1 VREKTRFAVCDRL
14 LLLLM
19 MMMMMAMI
27 SQDRLGISIGKAE
40 TKDTF
45 LQDPGRGAAAWQVGD
60 RDRRSENASFALPFM
75 LNMIILPRRAWDKH
89 REKLKKRCVF
99 SCRAARLRQYNGHE
113 L

>member
-1 VREKTRFAVCDRL
+1 MREKTRFAACDRL

-60 RDRRSENASFALPFM
+60 RDRRSENASFAMPIYATNDRF
-75 LNMIILPRRAWDKH
+75 PKTG
-89 REKLKKRCVF
+89 
-99 SCRAARLRQYNGHE
+99 SGHT
-113 L
+113 